1 MEKKKPIYT
10 KEKGSILPNVS
21 KWLIKQRTKKQEEKR
36 IIKKV
41 TAGKFKNQEL
51 KYLANG
57 LDILRLLYFHGV
69 DILEWDLLSSD
80 KERSKKEN
88 IIKALMVFT
97 RRNVDI
103 ILSQVSGKMWSSYYE
118 QKKLADFEKNMEIL
132 AKTNGIITTMQTK
145 TEIIDG
151 KETEIQRERV
161 YSQKEIYD
169 ILNFFQLQKEGI
181 EDHGIEELVNVG
193 LSIATFLGT
202 VTENIKQSDKPML
215 TGTLLA
221 SGIAGGIGNFVYKQ
235 KLQDKEEIK

>member
-80 KERSKKEN
+80 KERSKK
-88 IIKALMVFT
+88 L
-97 RRNVDI
+97 
-103 ILSQVSGKMWSSYYE
+103 
-118 QKKLADFEKNMEIL
+118 
-132 AKTNGIITTMQTK
+132 
-145 TEIIDG
+145 
-151 KETEIQRERV
+151 
-161 YSQKEIYD
+161 
-169 ILNFFQLQKEGI
+169 
-181 EDHGIEELVNVG
+181 
-193 LSIATFLGT
+193 
-202 VTENIKQSDKPML
+202 
-215 TGTLLA
+215 
-221 SGIAGGIGNFVYKQ
+221 
-235 KLQDKEEIK
+235 